1 MKHETKKLYDAAYKI
16 IIIIIIMIGG
26 LSSFC
31 DLKTKIREK
40 PFRIYH
46 KIASKKLVREI
57 PNATA
62 ARSVFLICEH

>member
-40 PFRIYH
+40 PFRISQNSF
-46 KIASKKLVREI
+46 KEISPRNSKCNYR
-57 PNATA
+57 
-62 ARSVFLICEH
+62 

>member
-31 DLKTKIREK
+31 DLKTKVREK
-40 PFRIYH
+40 LLRISINAFR
-46 KIASKKLVREI
+46 KLVLE
-57 PNATA
+57 
-62 ARSVFLICEH
+62 S

>member
-40 PFRIYH
+40 PFRI
-46 KIASKKLVREI
+46 S
-57 PNATA
+57 
-62 ARSVFLICEH
+62 